1 MSIEEIKD
9 LSIRIVGNLVNEG
22 LIKDCTDTDDEL
34 EFEIQDEIRLQLALH
49 FGYYLIFIR
58 RKNYF
63 FLCLIFKFFT

>member
-49 FGYYLIFIR
+49 FGYSEDDL
-58 RKNYF
+58 N
-63 FLCLIFKFFT
+63 